1 MSEKDIEKNNET
13 NSTAKEIKI
22 HNRNRHISI
31 KQNNS
36 KKLNENNNY
45 LESENRLLA
54 IKNQMNK
61 KDSKNTKDFIK
72 KEESINENENE
83 NFNNINLNQQN
94 IEDKSCKTNQKGFLQ
109 RSLDWLNYYYH
120 EIPLLWKSEELVEGF
135 DANGNIIKR
144 PKNKIPYK
152 ENQNNIDINDQ
163 KDNNQANLNGANY
176 AKDGIY
182 YGVYFNNV

>member
-1 MSEKDIEKNNET
+1 MNSNEVSKS
-13 NSTAKEIKI
+13 NEINLNEKEIKI
-22 HNRNRHISI
+22 HKHNKYVNI
-31 KQNNS
+31 KPKNS
-36 KKLNENNNY
+36 NKINENNIY

-54 IKNQMNK
+54 IKNKMK
-61 KDSKNTKDFIK
+61 KKESKDNEDFVQ
-72 KEESINENENE
+72 KEESINEKQNI
-83 NFNNINLNQQN
+83 NNINLNQEN
-94 IEDKSCKTNQKGFLQ
+94 IENKNNKNNEKSFFR
-109 RSLDWLNYYYH
+109 RSLDWLYYYYH

-144 PKNKIPYK
+144 KKNKIPYK
-152 ENQNNIDINDQ
+152 ENQNNIDINEQ

>member
-1 MSEKDIEKNNET
+1 MTNEESKNNEI
-13 NSTAKEIKI
+13 NPNEKENKYINKI
-22 HNRNRHISI
+22 G
-31 KQNNS
+31 

-54 IKNQMNK
+54 IKNRVNK
-61 KDSKNTKDFIK
+61 KDSKDTEDFDK
-72 KEESINENENE
+72 KEESIYENQND
-83 NFNNINLNQQN
+83 NNNTINLNQQEN
-94 IEDKSCKTNQKGFLQ
+94 KKSNANKKGFFR
-109 RSLDWLNYYYH
+109 RSLDWLYYYYN

-135 DANGNIIKR
+135 DANGNIVKR

-152 ENQNNIDINDQ
+152 EKQNNIDINNQ
-163 KDNNQANLNGANY
+163 KDNNEVNLNGANY

>member
-1 MSEKDIEKNNET
+1 MNEREEATNNEI
-13 NSTAKEIKI
+13 NPNEKEIKI
-22 HNRNRHISI
+22 HNRNKHVNI

-36 KKLNENNNY
+36 KKLNENNNF

-54 IKNQMNK
+54 LKNKMSK
-61 KDSKNTKDFIK
+61 KKSKDTEDFVK
-72 KEESINENENE
+72 KEEPINDNQ
-83 NFNNINLNQQN
+83 NIKVNQQN
-94 IEDKSCKTNQKGFLQ
+94 IEDQNSKTNEKGIFQ
-109 RSLDWLNYYYH
+109 RSLDWLYYYYN
-120 EIPLLWKSEELVEGF
+120 EIPLLWKSEELVDGY

-163 KDNNQANLNGANY
+163 KDNNEANLNGANY
-176 AKDGIY
+176 AKNGIY